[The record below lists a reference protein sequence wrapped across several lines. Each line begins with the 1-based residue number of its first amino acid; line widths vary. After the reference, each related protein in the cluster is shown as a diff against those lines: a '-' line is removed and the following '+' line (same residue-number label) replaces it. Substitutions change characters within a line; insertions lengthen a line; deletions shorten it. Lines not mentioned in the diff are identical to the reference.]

1 MPEHP
6 LKTYKTKSQNAG
18 GNCQGS
24 LRLSG
29 GFEHRNILE
38 VLPYMAK
45 CLGKD
50 DSFSPMEES
59 HESQEFKAS

>member
-1 MPEHP
+1 MPGHP
-6 LKTYKTKSQNAG
+6 LKTYKTKSQYEG

-24 LRLSG
+24 PRLSG
-29 GFEHRNILE
+29 GFEHRKILE

-50 DSFSPMEES
+50 DSFAPMEDS
-59 HESQEFKAS
+59 HESQEFRAS